1 MDSTKFNLFIVLAS
15 AIITDK
21 DKILLLL
28 RSDKNKTF
36 RSCWQLPEGKLE
48 KDEQAEDALLREI
61 KEELGWKTKIN
72 QLLTTSTTSFEFNQ
86 HQLNILRIVFKIS
99 HQGKISLS
107 EDHSQLAL
115 FTIKE
120 AVNLPNLVPGLKE
133 ILIKIEPE
141 L

>member
-36 RSCWQLPEGKLE
+36 RSFWQLPEGKLE
-48 KDEQAEDALLREI
+48 KDEQPEDA
-61 KEELGWKTKIN
+61 
-72 QLLTTSTTSFEFNQ
+72 TSTTSFEFNQ

-99 HQGKISLS
+99 HQEKISLS
-107 EDHSQLAL
+107 KDHSQLAF

-120 AVNLPNLVPGLKE
+120 AVNLPNLVLGLKE
-133 ILIKIEPE
+133 VLIKIKPK